1 MNRKILFWP
10 LAAMLLTACE
20 KTLEVGEDVFPTE
33 QVKNSLLQVPTR
45 SGGSGDEATATLV
58 DGGTNTITLGMTR
71 KTMLIQSIEI
81 KKVPTAATTVSVTLL
96 RRPRGNRRPAVV

>member
-33 QVKNSLLQVPTR
+33 QVKNSLLKVRTR
-45 SGGSGDEATATLV
+45 SGGSSHFSGDGDDEDKV
-58 DGGTNTITLGMTR
+58 SRTNEG
-71 KTMLIQSIEI
+71 E
-81 KKVPTAATTVSVTLL
+81 
-96 RRPRGNRRPAVV
+96 NE